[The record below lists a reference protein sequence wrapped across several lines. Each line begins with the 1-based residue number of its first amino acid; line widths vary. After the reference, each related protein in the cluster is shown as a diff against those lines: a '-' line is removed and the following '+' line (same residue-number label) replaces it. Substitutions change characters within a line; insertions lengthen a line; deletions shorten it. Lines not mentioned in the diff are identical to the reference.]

1 MRSSS
6 GIVKTQ
12 CRCTQEIS
20 LQDMEKE
27 RLRLYML
34 PQVGQKRD
42 LQRKGVNFISPT
54 IWTYKKGTAIRWIA
68 TMDHLGDV
76 FNFSLSGM
84 KFVKDMLIIINKNSL

>member
-34 PQVGQKRD
+34 PQVGQKLD
-42 LQRKGVNFISPT
+42 LQRKGVNFISPQSGHT
-54 IWTYKKGTAIRWIA
+54 KKAPP
-68 TMDHLGDV
+68 
-76 FNFSLSGM
+76 
-84 KFVKDMLIIINKNSL
+84 

>member
-1 MRSSS
+1 
-6 GIVKTQ
+6 
-12 CRCTQEIS
+12 
-20 LQDMEKE
+20 MEKE

-42 LQRKGVNFISPT
+42 LQRKGVNFISHNLD
-54 IWTYKKGTAIRWIA
+54 IQKGTAIRWIA